1 MNLLKRMIAPIVCEV
16 LREELTNMNKGVET
30 QPTNWAEVC
39 REPYYERPSA
49 ASFAMDDRSEEIQK
63 STQPTSCNIHINVSE
78 TTIQAKSKSELS
90 AKLNQFADGLT
101 NDGQEHT
108 LIIVCMKTP
117 AATIPARE

>member
-1 MNLLKRMIAPIVCEV
+1 MNQLKRMITPIVREV
-16 LREELTNMNKGVET
+16 LREELTNMNKGIET

-63 STQPTSCNIHINVSE
+63 STQTSCNIHINVSE

-101 NDGQEHT
+101 NDDQEHT
-108 LIIVCMKTP
+108 LIIVCIKTP
-117 AATIPARE
+117 GATIPARE